1 MTKRIFRSICT
12 VALIVFAA
20 SLILIMGVLYS
31 YFSQVQ
37 KSQLKMQ
44 TNLAAQGVNREGLEY
59 FDGLS
64 TENYR
69 ITWIAADGA
78 VLYDSKTVPSEM
90 ENHLEREEIVE
101 AMQNGYGESA
111 RYSVTLMERSLY
123 SAKLLNDGSVL
134 RLSISQNTVLT
145 LLLGMAQPICIVF
158 IIAVVLSMVLASRLS
173 KKVVR
178 PLNELNL
185 DEPLS
190 NEGYEELNPLLKRID
205 SQQRELKRQD
215 AELRHKKEEFDAVT
229 KSMNEGLVLLNE
241 KGTILSIN
249 PSAMRLL
256 GTDSGCVRKNLL
268 EVNRNIKIQEMLKTA
283 FHGENA
289 EAVIELAEG
298 TYQFDVNPAYEDGA
312 VSGAVLLIFDVTEKE
327 KAEEMRREFTA
338 NVSHELK
345 TPLHSI
351 SGYAELMKNGMVRE
365 ADTVRFAEK
374 IYTEAQRMI
383 CLVEDIIRLSRLDEG
398 GEDMKREEV
407 ELLSLAEGVKKSL
420 EAEAAQA
427 QVEVIVCGE
436 PVVISGIPQLL
447 NGIVYNLC
455 DNAIKYNKLGGQVLV
470 DICSGESGATVTVKD
485 TGIGISPEHQNRI
498 FERFY
503 RVDKSH
509 SKEVGG
515 TGLGLSIVKHAAK
528 IHNAEIRLQSV
539 AGQGTEISITFPWQ
553 GP

>member
-1 MTKRIFRSICT
+1 MTKRIFRSICA

-20 SLILIMGVLYS
+20 SLVLIMGVLYS

-44 TNLAAQGVNREGLEY
+44 TNLAAQGVNDEGFPYFEGLN
-59 FDGLS
+59 

-69 ITWIAADGA
+69 ITWIGADGT
-78 VLYDSKTVPSEM
+78 VLYDSKTNSSEM
-90 ENHLEREEIVE
+90 ENHLEREEFIE
-101 AMQNGYGESA
+101 AKKNGYGESA

-123 SAKLLNDGSVL
+123 SAKLLDDGSVI
-134 RLSISQNTVLT
+134 RLSISQNTVFT
-145 LLLGMAQPICIVF
+145 LLLGMAQPICVVF
-158 IIAVVLSMVLASRLS
+158 VIAVALSMVLASRLS

-185 DEPLS
+185 DDPLS

-205 SQQRELKRQD
+205 SQQRELRIQD
-215 AELRHKKEEFDAVT
+215 AELRHKREEFDAVT

-241 KGTILSIN
+241 KGVILSIN
-249 PSAMRLL
+249 PSAVRLL
-256 GTDSGCVRKNLL
+256 DTDNGCVRKNLL

-283 FHGENA
+283 FDGKKT

-298 TYQFDVNPAYEDGA
+298 TYQFDVNPVYEDGS

-365 ADTVRFAEK
+365 SDTAQFAGK

-398 GEDMKREEV
+398 GEDMKREDV
-407 ELLSLAEGVKKSL
+407 ELLALAESVKKSL
-420 EAEAAQA
+420 ETEAAQA
-427 QVEVIVCGE
+427 QVAFEISGE
-436 PVVISGIPQLL
+436 PVVIHGIPQLL

-455 DNAIKYNKLGGQVLV
+455 DNAIKYNKAGGRVSV
-470 DICSGESGATVTVKD
+470 GIHSDESGATVTVRD

-528 IHNAEIRLQSV
+528 IHNAVIRLQSTV
-539 AGQGTEISITFPWQ
+539 GEGTAISVTFPRQ
-553 GP
+553 EP